1 MNLSSLSNSDLK
13 RHLANTHQ
21 LLEWL
26 KPAYAPTL
34 EQRYAELWDESQYRQ
49 RIASL
54 PVKSKPIVQMLA
66 LLPGLDN

>member
-1 MNLSSLSNSDLK
+1 MKLSKLTDTQLK
-13 RHLANTHQ
+13 LQLANTRQ

-49 RIASL
+49 RIAAL
-54 PVKSKPIVQMLA
+54 PVKSKPIGRWDIV
-66 LLPGLDN
+66 NH